1 MTALEKNRSNRLP
14 DYDTALVS
22 DPPFSRLP
30 SSVVIM
36 SILACKHK
44 LVCRL
49 QGSLVIYTRKL
60 GTSLCRATVLCICM
74 YDRGLGVAHV
84 YTMHCTNGIG
94 EQHLCKVMYYRSIR
108 CTTRAR

>member
-14 DYDTALVS
+14 DYNTALVS

-44 LVCRL
+44 LVCCL

-60 GTSLCRATVLCICM
+60 GTSLCRATVLYICM
-74 YDRGLGVAHV
+74 YDRGLGQWR
-84 YTMHCTNGIG
+84 MCTPCIVQMVLVSNI
-94 EQHLCKVMYYRSIR
+94 CAK
-108 CTTRAR
+108 